1 MQSAS
6 DGQSYF
12 QHVTCISFNHDASMF
27 AISCV
32 KNLNVT
38 SQNCAKASGHAN
50 LASEILLYHTD
61 PLILATTIYPG
72 FVVRSIALLAR
83 TNILGLVPIQKN
95 QNIENP
101 EFYSSS
107 SISSVNSE
115 FIKRGTVFEALPI
128 ARRRHNELEN
138 AYLYDCHLKEI
149 TQKFSFKQPVGQCL
163 LSFVGSQNNN
173 QIRFVVICR
182 ESVFIFSTMT
192 GHKKD
197 LQPGESAPMHKL
209 SFDTGPNE
217 KQLGAIDLRGGI
229 LICPASKSLVAQTK
243 HGRQIGNNQKDLPK
257 TGVLKICNLGNKEV
271 QTLVAHKRELA
282 YCALDFSGKKCAT
295 AGILGTLIRVWGTEN
310 RNLLYELR
318 RGTDP
323 ANIFGFSFCSL
334 GSMNSDRLLAG
345 GSDKGTVHIW
355 KTHGDVNLTKNSSKK
370 IEAGIRGG
378 SGENGLLSELAQG
391 IVSSSNERRS
401 TCSFSVRQD
410 EASIV
415 KIMQIRPGLQAAP
428 VMESSSSRGSLSSNL
443 CAIVVTKGGF
453 YYKYHVD
460 LVRQVTGKM
469 VKENLFENGQN
480 MGFG

>member
-6 DGQSYF
+6 DGQNYF

-27 AISCV
+27 AVAAV

-38 SQNCAKASGHAN
+38 TQNVAKQSGHAN

-61 PLILATTIYPG
+61 PLILASTIYPG
-72 FVVRSIALLAR
+72 FVVRSIALLSR
-83 TNILGLVPIQKN
+83 TNIIGLVPIQKN
-95 QNIENP
+95 QALENP
-101 EFYSSS
+101 EYYSSS
-107 SISSVNSE
+107 SVNDT
-115 FIKRGTVFEALPI
+115 FNKRGTVFEQLPQ
-128 ARRRHNELEN
+128 ARRRHNELEH
-138 AYLYDCHLKEI
+138 AYLYDCHLKQI
-149 TQKFSFKQPVGQCL
+149 IQKFSFKQPVGQCM
-163 LSFVGSQNNN
+163 LSFVGSQNNG

-182 ESVFIFSTMT
+182 ESVFIFSTMA
-192 GHKKD
+192 GQKE
-197 LQPGESAPMHKL
+197 LVPGQVAPMHKL

-243 HGRQIGNNQKDLPK
+243 HGMQLGQKPAPK
-257 TGVLKICNLGNKEV
+257 TGVLKICNLGTKEV

-282 YCALDFSGKKCAT
+282 YCSLDFSGKKCAT

-355 KTHGDVNLTKNSSKK
+355 KTHGDTNTTKNSSSK

-378 SGENGLLSELAQG
+378 STDKSLLSELAQG
-391 IVSSSNERRS
+391 VMSSSNERRS

-410 EASIV
+410 EANIV
-415 KIMQIRPGLQAAP
+415 KILQNKPGLQP
-428 VMESSSSRGSLSSNL
+428 TMENGKGSLSSNL
-443 CAIVVTKGGF
+443 CAVVVTKGGF

-460 LVRQVTGKM
+460 LVRQVSGKM
-469 VKENLFENGQN
+469 VKENLLEHTINT
-480 MGFG
+480 GFS